1 MEIKLRI
8 HTWPEKIL
16 RTKCKDVKEVDD
28 NIRNFLD
35 QMYRLM
41 RVADGIG
48 LAANQ
53 AGLDLN
59 LIVVQHQDQVYK
71 LINPKIIKRK
81 GKITFLEGC
90 LSFPALEIEVKRA
103 NKVRVAALNEKREAV
118 DIEAEGILA
127 VVLQHEIDHI
137 SGIVFI
143 DRIPFWKRI
152 KIKSQLKKIKKQTHD
167 KVQKIKT
174 DE

>member
-16 RTKCKDVKEVDD
+16 RTNCKDVKKVDD
-28 NIRNFLD
+28 SIRNFLD
-35 QMYRLM
+35 QMYQLM
-41 RVADGIG
+41 RVAGGIG

-59 LIVVQHQDQVYK
+59 LIVIEDEGRVFK
-71 LINPKIIKRK
+71 LVNPKITKQK
-81 GKITFLEGC
+81 GKILFLEGC
-90 LSFPALEIEVKRA
+90 LSFPALELEVKRA
-103 NKVRVAALNEKREAV
+103 NKVWVTALNEKGEKL
-118 DIEAEGILA
+118 DIEAEGVLA

-137 SGIVFI
+137 NGIVFI

-152 KIKSQLKKIKKQTHD
+152 KIRSQLKKIQKQTHERMRKNKD
-167 KVQKIKT
+167 K
-174 DE
+174 